1 MKKGKIFP
9 AVLYFI
15 FTFLVGFV
23 LALILT
29 PMYLYGGM
37 LLDTLSDDL
46 YEKKYDDAMKL
57 VGGYYNGNV
66 LYSEDL
72 GKDGKG
78 GIVIYETVTLGYPES
93 NGESGDENNEASRR
107 TILQKS
113 YVAFL
118 FGVKDEYPTSS
129 TKDNKTALLLKVGGE
144 DKTYEILDTDSDG
157 DGVKDQ
163 ILTYE
168 SKGIVIAELTKKDYS
183 SVESISFVD
192 KDGRVFYTKSFE
204 TPLDYSSDFY
214 NDIDGFM
221 TAYNDESAEDALL
234 KQKEAEFLE
243 NKKYKKSDYGQ
254 VKKRAQDK
262 TLKPIIVYA
271 EFLENTD
278 YKKSDYGQAE
288 KRAQDKAT
296 KTIIIYFVVV
306 YVIADF
312 LFTRFIIKFVRFLLF
327 KVFKIKRKEKQP
339 KTNTESF
346 GGDYYCAITMK
357 ISLQENLSFDGDVTV
372 SYGEGDKTVAF
383 TLRQAEGY
391 EKYLRV
397 KAGLYGNLTVAVPD
411 GYKLEGLPETLVA
424 EGYKKTINA
433 TLVRQED

>member
-57 VGGYYNGNV
+57 VDGYYNGNV

-93 NGESGDENNEASRR
+93 NEESGNENSEASRR

-234 KQKEAEFLE
+234 KQKE
-243 NKKYKKSDYGQ
+243 
-254 VKKRAQDK
+254 
-262 TLKPIIVYA
+262 A

>member
-93 NGESGDENNEASRR
+93 NGESADENNEASRR

-192 KDGRVFYTKSFE
+192 KDGKVFYTKSFE

-234 KQKEAEFLE
+234 KQKE
-243 NKKYKKSDYGQ
+243 
-254 VKKRAQDK
+254 
-262 TLKPIIVYA
+262 A

>member
-93 NGESGDENNEASRR
+93 NEESGNENSEASRR

-234 KQKEAEFLE
+234 KQKE
-243 NKKYKKSDYGQ
+243 
-254 VKKRAQDK
+254 
-262 TLKPIIVYA
+262 A

>member
-93 NGESGDENNEASRR
+93 NGKSGDENNEASRR

-144 DKTYEILDTDSDG
+144 DKTYELLDTDSDG
-157 DGVKDQ
+157 DGVKDR

-243 NKKYKKSDYGQ
+243 N
-254 VKKRAQDK
+254 
-262 TLKPIIVYA
+262 
-271 EFLENTD
+271 TD

-312 LFTRFIIKFVRFLLF
+312 LFTRFIITFVRFLLF

-357 ISLQENLSFDGDVTV
+357 ISLQENLSFDGAVIV